1 MAGCHIRIRDL
12 NVWYREEQALKNITA
27 EIPPEGITAIIG
39 PSGCG
44 KSTLLKSLNRL
55 LEETEGVRVTGQVL
69 LNDMNIYSPGTDV
82 TEVRT
87 RIGMLAPKP
96 FPLPMSIYDNV
107 AYGPRIHRERLLHRD
122 EGGRSAG
129 GHPLPSV
136 GIGGGP
142 PPQRERTFQAAGK
155 RVAALDKV
163 VEDHLAAAGLWEEVK
178 DRLRSPAS
186 RLSTG
191 QQQRLCLARA
201 LAVEP
206 EALLCDEPTSALDP
220 ISAQRIEAQLQGLKS
235 DMTIVVVTHI
245 LRQARRLADYVVFM
259 WLGELV
265 EAGPAAEVF
274 SAPRDERTQAYLA
287 GDIG

>member
-1 MAGCHIRIRDL
+1 MLEPHIQIQEL
-12 NVWYREEQALKNITA
+12 NVWYGTHHALKNITA
-27 EIPPEGITAIIG
+27 DIPARGITAIIG

-55 LEETEGVRVTGQVL
+55 LEENDEVRVAGRVL
-69 LNDMNIYSPGTDV
+69 LNGNDIYRPGVDV

-87 RIGMLAPKP
+87 CVGLLAPKP

-107 AYGPRIHRERLLHRD
+107 AYGPRIHSRRNGQNLE
-122 EGGRSAG
+122 
-129 GHPLPSV
+129 
-136 GIGGGP
+136 
-142 PPQRERTFQAAGK
+142 Q
-155 RVAALDKV
+155 V
-163 VEDHLAAAGLWEEVK
+163 VERHLMEAGLWEEVR
-178 DRLRSPAS
+178 DRLKAPAS

-220 ISAQRIEAQLQGLKS
+220 ISAQRIEAQLMALKER
-235 DMTIVVVTHI
+235 MTIVVVTHL
-245 LRQARRLADYVVFM
+245 LRQARRLADHLVFLWM
-259 WLGELV
+259 GELV
-265 EAGPAAEVF
+265 EIGPAAQVF
-274 SAPRDERTQAYLA
+274 SAPRDERTRAYLA